1 MVTMADVL
9 TQKQGQVLLELA
21 RKTLETKLAKGS
33 APLPSPPDD
42 PALSAKA
49 ATFVTL
55 KIAGKLRGCIGSL
68 EPDSPL
74 WEGIR
79 DNAINA
85 AFHDHRFSPL
95 TPEELPAVHLDISI
109 LSRAQPLHYD
119 EPEDLPAKL
128 RPGVDGVILRDGH
141 WRATFLPQVWQQL
154 PTAEQFL
161 DHLCLKAGLAQGTWR
176 QRKLEILTYQV
187 QCFEEDQK

>member
-9 TQKQGQVLLELA
+9 TEKQGRELLRLA
-21 RKTLETKLAKGS
+21 RKTLETKLAEGS

-68 EPDSPL
+68 EPDGPL

-95 TPEELPAVHLDISI
+95 ARQELPAVHLDISI
-109 LSRAQPLHYD
+109 LSRAQPLHY
-119 EPEDLPAKL
+119 ENPEELPAKL

-141 WRATFLPQVWQQL
+141 RRATFLPQVWQQL